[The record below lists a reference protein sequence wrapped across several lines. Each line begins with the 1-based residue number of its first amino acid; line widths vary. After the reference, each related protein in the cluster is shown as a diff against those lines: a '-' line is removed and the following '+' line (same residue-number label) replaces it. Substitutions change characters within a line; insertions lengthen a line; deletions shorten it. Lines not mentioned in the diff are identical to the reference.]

1 MTLPPD
7 PFTVSCF
14 YYNKIPGQYL
24 SFYRTFCN
32 FYYISFPYIWEYLS
46 PFFRY
51 KLYTDKEK
59 AMITYEPLWETLKR
73 KGISQYDLL
82 TKFGMSRGMLDNLTV
97 ISQTSCATKKRKTR
111 SYDIPFDISYPFWS
125 FSVQNY

>member
-24 SFYRTFCN
+24 SFYRSFCN

-46 PFFRY
+46 PIFRY

-59 AMITYEPLWETLKR
+59 TMITYDPLWETLKR

-82 TKFGMSRGMLDNLTV
+82 TKFGMSRGMLDNLKHNRSIT
-97 ISQTSCATKKRKTR
+97 ITTLDDLCTMLDCDITDILCYKKKK
-111 SYDIPFDISYPFWS
+111 D
-125 FSVQNY
+125 QKL

>member
-1 MTLPPD
+1 MGI
-7 PFTVSCF
+7 PF
-14 YYNKIPGQYL
+14 P
-24 SFYRTFCN
+24 
-32 FYYISFPYIWEYLS
+32 

-59 AMITYEPLWETLKR
+59 AMITYEPLWETQTQGNFPVR
-73 KGISQYDLL
+73 SL
-82 TKFGMSRGMLDNLTV
+82 TKFGMSRGMLDNLKHNRSIT
-97 ISQTSCATKKRKTR
+97 ITTLDDLCTMLDCDITDILCYKKKKRKTR